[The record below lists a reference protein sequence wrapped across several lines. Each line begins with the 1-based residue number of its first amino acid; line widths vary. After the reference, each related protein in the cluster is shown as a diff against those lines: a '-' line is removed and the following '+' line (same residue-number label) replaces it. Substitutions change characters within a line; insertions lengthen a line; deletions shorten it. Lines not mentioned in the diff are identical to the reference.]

1 MPGCKLCKHPD
12 RVKIERDLATQRIT
26 QRKAAKLISADHASV
41 SRHMANHLSA
51 KVAAATEKMEI
62 SEGLNVAKQLLTA
75 HSDVRSIFSDAV
87 RDGDRRSALKAL
99 EVELKQLEFNAKL
112 TGQLNDAPQVNFLL
126 NPEFV
131 KLKQVIVKE
140 LAPYPEARVALSEAL
155 EALTLDSEEDE
166 LEGRE

>member
-12 RVKIERDLATQRIT
+12 RVTIERDLAAKRIT
-26 QRKAAKLISADHASV
+26 QRQAAKLAGCNHASV
-41 SRHMANHLSA
+41 NRHIANHLTA
-51 KVAAATEKMEI
+51 KVAKAAEKAEI

-75 HSDVRSIFSDAV
+75 HADVRSIFDSALARGDD
-87 RDGDRRSALKAL
+87 RGDRTALKAL

-131 KLKQVIVKE
+131 KLKQILIKTLE
-140 LAPYPEARVALSEAL
+140 PFPDARLKLSEAL
-155 EALTLDSEEDE
+155 TEIANDDAADTF
-166 LEGRE
+166 